1 MYFLGVRSSHNVHY
15 WKMTPEE
22 KARQKIDLLLKD
34 AGWQIVPRDEFSPAL
49 SAVAVEEGLL
59 KGNLEADYLLFLDGK
74 AIGVL
79 EAKKE
84 GTDLLA
90 VASAQAENYTRKL
103 FDWYSSWFD
112 ELPLVYLSNGKELL
126 FRNFQDASMSEYQP
140 LNAMHSPKEVVRMTG
155 IESYFAGLP
164 TLQRKGLRDCQYE
177 AITNLEAS
185 FRQGQKKALIVLA
198 TGSGKTFT
206 ACLAAYRMLSYTP
219 AKRVLFLVDRNN
231 LGKQAE
237 GEFGTFRLTYN
248 GEPFNTIY
256 STERLRSREIPK
268 DASLVISTIQRLFAH
283 LTGQQLEDSDDDEV
297 ENTDEGDNIDLPEN
311 LSLPPDYFDLIIVDE
326 CHRSIYGR
334 WKKVLDYFTSARLI
348 GLTATPDPQITLPFF
363 NNNRVVNYT
372 LEKSIADGINVD
384 ARVFRIKTEATEDGG
399 VIQEGTSYTEQ
410 SNYTGEKTQQ
420 VAKSP
425 YEYKASALDRSVV
438 NFEQIRIVM
447 QAYKDAIYSEL
458 YPDREANYAYIPK
471 TLIFAKSDAHATNIV
486 KVLKEQ
492 IFPDQNENFVQKI
505 TYSAGDSNDLIRKFR
520 NDRDFRIAVTV
531 TLVAT
536 GTDVKPLEI
545 LIFMRDVNS
554 ESLYVQ
560 MKGRGV
566 RTIQDEALRN
576 VTPNALSKDHFYLID
591 AVGVTEHEKA
601 ITPAVTEA
609 GEVNPTLAE
618 LLEKISHGYLPDNYL
633 RLLASRL
640 SRINQKA
647 SPEDLAEFE
656 KLAGKTMK
664 DIATDIFNALNP
676 ETCTLPIFNSSNEPN
691 LERKKLVE
699 NLANNP
705 KARKLLLI
713 INAGFVK
720 TLAPGEDNLIYT
732 GFSKDE
738 AYSTT
743 SAFEK
748 YIEAHRDEIEALR
761 IIYNN
766 TGEPITQDLLK
777 DLETKLKQASY
788 KFSIPALWNS
798 YYVLNPKVKRLADN
812 EKKALT
818 NLIQLVRYAFK
829 KSSDLRSLISLASQN
844 FNLWAGQK
852 QRLLTP
858 TQENIARE
866 IANYIASDGAMG
878 LEEFRDLGDMTLF
891 AQTKNAFGS
900 IEGVKEMLSSLSSFI
915 LRAA

>member
-1 MYFLGVRSSHNVHY
+1 
-15 WKMTPEE
+15 MTPEE
-22 KARQKIDLLLKD
+22 IARRHIDSLLKD
-34 AGWQIVPRDEFSPAL
+34 AGWKIVSRDQFSPVL

-59 KGNLEADYLLFLDGK
+59 RGNLEADYLLFLDGK

-90 VASAQAENYTRKL
+90 VAATQAENYTRKL
-103 FDWYSSWFD
+103 FNWYSTWFD
-112 ELPLVYLSNGKELL
+112 KLPVVYLSNGRELL
-126 FRNFQDASMSEYQP
+126 FRNFNDDSMTEYQS
-140 LNAMHSPKEVVRMTG
+140 LNAMHSPKEIVRMTG

-164 TLQRKGLRDCQYE
+164 TLQPKGLRDCQYE

-198 TGSGKTFT
+198 TGAGKTFT

-219 AKRVLFLVDRNN
+219 TKRVLFLVDRNN

-237 GEFGTFRLTYN
+237 GEFGSFRLTYN

-268 DASLVISTIQRLFAH
+268 DASLVISTIQRLFAY
-283 LTGQQLEDSDDDEV
+283 LTGQQYEDSEDDEA
-297 ENTDEGDNIDLPEN
+297 ENTDEGEDVELPEN
-311 LSLPPDYFDLIIVDE
+311 LSLPPDYFDLIIIDE

-384 ARVFRIKTEATEDGG
+384 ARVYRIKTEVTEEGG
-399 VIQEGTSYTEQ
+399 VIQKGSSYTER

-420 VAKSP
+420 VAKNP
-425 YEYKASALDRSVV
+425 YEYKASELDRSVV
-438 NFEQIRIVM
+438 NLEQIRTVM
-447 QAYKDAIYSEL
+447 QAYKDAIYTEL
-458 YPDREANYAYIPK
+458 YPDREANFAYIPK

-486 KVLKEQ
+486 KILKEK

-505 TYSAGDSNDLIRKFR
+505 TYSAGNSNDLIRNFR
-520 NDRDFRIAVTV
+520 NDKDFRIAVTV

-536 GTDVKPLEI
+536 GTDVKPLEV

-566 RTIQDEALRN
+566 RTIQDEALKN
-576 VTPNALSKDHFYLID
+576 VTPNAISKDHFYLID

-601 ITPAVTEA
+601 ITTSETEG
-609 GEVNPTLAE
+609 GEVNPSLAE

-656 KLAGKTMK
+656 RLAGKSIK
-664 DIATDIFNALNP
+664 EIAIDIFNAMNP
-676 ETCTLPIFNSSNEPN
+676 ETCTFPVFNSSNEPN

-720 TLAPGEDNLIYT
+720 TLSPGEDNLIYT

-738 AYSTT
+738 AFSTT

-748 YIEAHRDEIEALR
+748 YIESYRDEIEALR

-766 TGEPITQDLLK
+766 TGEPITQALLR
-777 DLETKLKQASY
+777 DLENKLKEASY
-788 KFSIPALWNS
+788 KFTIPALWNS
-798 YYVLNPKVKRLADN
+798 YYVLNPKVKRLEKN

-829 KSSDLRSLISLASQN
+829 KNNDLKTLVSLVSQN
-844 FNLWAGQK
+844 LNLWVGQK
-852 QRLLTP
+852 QRPLTP
-858 TQENIARE
+858 TQEKIARE

-878 LEEFRDLGDMTLF
+878 IDEFRDIGDISLF
-891 AQTKNAFGS
+891 AQTKEAFGS
-900 IEGVKEMLSSLSSFI
+900 IDGMKEMLTSLSSFI

>member
-1 MYFLGVRSSHNVHY
+1 
-15 WKMTPEE
+15 MTPEE
-22 KARQKIDLLLKD
+22 IARRHIDSLLKD
-34 AGWQIVPRDEFSPAL
+34 AGWKIVSRDQFSPVL

-59 KGNLEADYLLFLDGK
+59 RGNLEADYLLFLDGK

-90 VASAQAENYTRKL
+90 VAATQAENYTRKL
-103 FDWYSSWFD
+103 FNWYSTWFD
-112 ELPLVYLSNGKELL
+112 KLPVVYLSNGRELL
-126 FRNFQDASMSEYQP
+126 FRNFNDDSMTEYQS
-140 LNAMHSPKEVVRMTG
+140 LNAMHSPKEIVRMTG

-164 TLQRKGLRDCQYE
+164 TLQPKGLRDCQYE

-198 TGSGKTFT
+198 TGAGKTFT

-219 AKRVLFLVDRNN
+219 TKRVLFLVDRNN

-237 GEFGTFRLTYN
+237 GEFGSFRLTYN

-268 DASLVISTIQRLFAH
+268 DASLVISTIQRLFAY
-283 LTGQQLEDSDDDEV
+283 LTGQQYEDSEDDEA
-297 ENTDEGDNIDLPEN
+297 ENTDEGEDVELPEN
-311 LSLPPDYFDLIIVDE
+311 LSLPPDYFDLIIIDE

-384 ARVFRIKTEATEDGG
+384 ARVYRIKTEVTEEGG
-399 VIQEGTSYTEQ
+399 VIQKGSSYTER

-420 VAKSP
+420 VAKNP
-425 YEYKASALDRSVV
+425 YEYKASELDRSVV
-438 NFEQIRIVM
+438 NLEQIRTVM
-447 QAYKDAIYSEL
+447 QAYKDAIYTEL
-458 YPDREANYAYIPK
+458 YPDREANFAYIPK

-486 KVLKEQ
+486 KILKEK

-505 TYSAGDSNDLIRKFR
+505 TYSAGNSNDLIRNFR
-520 NDRDFRIAVTV
+520 NDKDFRIAVTV

-536 GTDVKPLEI
+536 GTDVKPLEV

-566 RTIQDEALRN
+566 RTIQDEALKN
-576 VTPNALSKDHFYLID
+576 VTPNAISKDHFYLID

-601 ITPAVTEA
+601 ITTSETEG
-609 GEVNPTLAE
+609 GEVNPSLAE

-656 KLAGKTMK
+656 RLAGKSIK
-664 DIATDIFNALNP
+664 EIAIDIFNAMNP
-676 ETCTLPIFNSSNEPN
+676 ETCTFPVFNSSNEPN

-720 TLAPGEDNLIYT
+720 TLSPGEDNLIYT

-738 AYSTT
+738 AFSTT

-748 YIEAHRDEIEALR
+748 YIESHRDEIEALR

-766 TGEPITQDLLK
+766 TGEPITQALLR
-777 DLETKLKQASY
+777 DLENKLKEASY
-788 KFSIPALWNS
+788 KFTIPALWNS
-798 YYVLNPKVKRLADN
+798 YYVLNPKVKRLEKN

-829 KSSDLRSLISLASQN
+829 KNNDLKTLVSLVSQN
-844 FNLWAGQK
+844 LNLWVGQK
-852 QRLLTP
+852 QRPLTP
-858 TQENIARE
+858 TQEKIARE

-878 LEEFRDLGDMTLF
+878 IDEFRDIGDISLF
-891 AQTKNAFGS
+891 AQTKEAFGS
-900 IEGVKEMLSSLSSFI
+900 IDGMKEMLTSLSSFI

>member
-1 MYFLGVRSSHNVHY
+1 
-15 WKMTPEE
+15 MTPEE
-22 KARQKIDLLLKD
+22 IARQHIDSLLKD
-34 AGWQIVPRDEFSPAL
+34 AGWKIVSRDQFSPVL

-59 KGNLEADYLLFLDGK
+59 RGNLEADYLLFLDGK

-90 VASAQAENYTRKL
+90 VAATQAENYTRKL
-103 FDWYSSWFD
+103 FNWYSTWFD
-112 ELPLVYLSNGKELL
+112 KLPVVYLSNGRELL
-126 FRNFQDASMSEYQP
+126 FRNFNDDSMTEYQS
-140 LNAMHSPKEVVRMTG
+140 LNAMHSPKEIVRMTG

-164 TLQRKGLRDCQYE
+164 TLQPKGLRDCQYE

-198 TGSGKTFT
+198 TGAGKTFT

-219 AKRVLFLVDRNN
+219 TKRVLFLVDRNN

-237 GEFGTFRLTYN
+237 GEFGSFRLTYN

-268 DASLVISTIQRLFAH
+268 DASLVISTIQRLFAY
-283 LTGQQLEDSDDDEV
+283 LTGQQYEDSEDDET
-297 ENTDEGDNIDLPEN
+297 ENTDEGEDVELPEN
-311 LSLPPDYFDLIIVDE
+311 LSLPPDYFDLIIIDE

-384 ARVFRIKTEATEDGG
+384 ARVYRIKTEVTEEGG
-399 VIQEGTSYTEQ
+399 VIQKGSSYTER

-420 VAKSP
+420 VAKNP
-425 YEYKASALDRSVV
+425 YEYKASELDRSVV
-438 NFEQIRIVM
+438 NLEQIRTVM
-447 QAYKDAIYSEL
+447 QAYKDAIYTEL
-458 YPDREANYAYIPK
+458 YPDREANFAYIPK

-486 KVLKEQ
+486 KILKEK

-505 TYSAGDSNDLIRKFR
+505 TYSAGNSNDLIRNFR
-520 NDRDFRIAVTV
+520 NDKDFRIAVTV

-536 GTDVKPLEI
+536 GTDVKPLEV

-566 RTIQDEALRN
+566 RTIQDEALKN
-576 VTPNALSKDHFYLID
+576 VTPNAISKDHFYLID

-601 ITPAVTEA
+601 ITTSETEG
-609 GEVNPTLAE
+609 GEVNPSLAE

-656 KLAGKTMK
+656 RLAGKSIK
-664 DIATDIFNALNP
+664 EIAIDIFNAMNP
-676 ETCTLPIFNSSNEPN
+676 ETCTFPVFNSSNEPN

-720 TLAPGEDNLIYT
+720 TLSPGEDNLIYT

-738 AYSTT
+738 AFSTT

-748 YIEAHRDEIEALR
+748 YIESHRDEIEALR

-766 TGEPITQDLLK
+766 TGEPITQALLR
-777 DLETKLKQASY
+777 DLENKLKEASY
-788 KFSIPALWNS
+788 KFTIPALWNS
-798 YYVLNPKVKRLADN
+798 YYVLNPKVKRLEKN

-829 KSSDLRSLISLASQN
+829 KNNDLKTLVSLVSQN
-844 FNLWAGQK
+844 LNLWVGQK
-852 QRLLTP
+852 QRPLTP
-858 TQENIARE
+858 TQEKIARE

-878 LEEFRDLGDMTLF
+878 IDEFRDIGDISLF
-891 AQTKNAFGS
+891 AQTKEAFGS
-900 IEGVKEMLSSLSSFI
+900 IDGMKEMLTSLSSFI

>member
-1 MYFLGVRSSHNVHY
+1 
-15 WKMTPEE
+15 MTPEE
-22 KARQKIDLLLKD
+22 IARQHIDSLLKD
-34 AGWQIVPRDEFSPAL
+34 AGWKIVSRDQFSPVL

-59 KGNLEADYLLFLDGK
+59 RGNLEADYLLFLDGK

-90 VASAQAENYTRKL
+90 VAATQAENYTRKL
-103 FDWYSSWFD
+103 FNWYSTWFD
-112 ELPLVYLSNGKELL
+112 KLPVVYLSNGRELL
-126 FRNFQDASMSEYQP
+126 FRNFNDDSMTEYLS
-140 LNAMHSPKEVVRMTG
+140 LNAMHSPKEIVRITG
-155 IESYFAGLP
+155 IKSYFAGLP
-164 TLQRKGLRDCQYE
+164 ALQRKGLRDCQYE

-198 TGSGKTFT
+198 TGAGKTFT

-219 AKRVLFLVDRNN
+219 TKRVLFLVDRNN

-237 GEFGTFRLTYN
+237 GEFGSFRLTYN

-268 DASLVISTIQRLFAH
+268 DASLVISTIQRLFAY
-283 LTGQQLEDSDDDEV
+283 LTGQQYEDSEDDEA
-297 ENTDEGDNIDLPEN
+297 ENTDEGEDVELPEN
-311 LSLPPDYFDLIIVDE
+311 LSLPPDYFDLIIIDE

-334 WKKVLDYFTSARLI
+334 WKKVLDYFTSARLV

-384 ARVFRIKTEATEDGG
+384 ARVYRIKTEVTEEGG
-399 VIQEGTSYTEQ
+399 VIQKGSSYTER

-420 VAKSP
+420 VAKNP
-425 YEYKASALDRSVV
+425 YEYKASELDRSVV
-438 NFEQIRIVM
+438 NLEQIRTVM
-447 QAYKDAIYSEL
+447 QAYKDAIYTEL
-458 YPDREANYAYIPK
+458 YPDREANFAYIPK

-486 KVLKEQ
+486 KILKEK

-505 TYSAGDSNDLIRKFR
+505 TYSAGNSNDLIRNFR
-520 NDRDFRIAVTV
+520 NDKDFRIAVTV

-536 GTDVKPLEI
+536 GTDVKPLEV

-566 RTIQDEALRN
+566 RTIQDEALKN
-576 VTPNALSKDHFYLID
+576 VTPNAISKDHFYLID

-601 ITPAVTEA
+601 ITTSETEG
-609 GEVNPTLAE
+609 GEVNPSLAE

-656 KLAGKTMK
+656 RLAGKSIK
-664 DIATDIFNALNP
+664 EIAIDIFNAMNP
-676 ETCTLPIFNSSNEPN
+676 ETCTFPVFNSSNEPN

-720 TLAPGEDNLIYT
+720 TLSPGEDNLIYT

-738 AYSTT
+738 AFSTT

-748 YIEAHRDEIEALR
+748 YIESHRDEIEALR

-766 TGEPITQDLLK
+766 TGEPITQALLR
-777 DLETKLKQASY
+777 DLENKLKEASY
-788 KFSIPALWNS
+788 KFTIPALWNS
-798 YYVLNPKVKRLADN
+798 YYVLNPKVKRLEKN

-829 KSSDLRSLISLASQN
+829 KNNDLKTLVSLVSQN
-844 FNLWAGQK
+844 LNLWVGQK
-852 QRLLTP
+852 QRPLTP
-858 TQENIARE
+858 TQEKIARE

-878 LEEFRDLGDMTLF
+878 IDEFRDIGDISLF
-891 AQTKNAFGS
+891 AQTKEAFGS
-900 IEGVKEMLSSLSSFI
+900 IDGMKEMLTSLSSFI

>member
-1 MYFLGVRSSHNVHY
+1 
-15 WKMTPEE
+15 MTPEE
-22 KARQKIDLLLKD
+22 IARRHIDSLLKD
-34 AGWQIVPRDEFSPAL
+34 AGWKIVSRDQFSPVL

-59 KGNLEADYLLFLDGK
+59 RGNLEADYLLFLDGK

-90 VASAQAENYTRKL
+90 VAATQAENYTRKL
-103 FDWYSSWFD
+103 FNWYSTWFD
-112 ELPLVYLSNGKELL
+112 KLPVVYLSNGRELL
-126 FRNFQDASMSEYQP
+126 FRNFNDDSMTEYQS
-140 LNAMHSPKEVVRMTG
+140 LNAMHSPKEIVRMTG

-164 TLQRKGLRDCQYE
+164 TLQPKGLRDCQYE

-198 TGSGKTFT
+198 TGAGKTFT

-219 AKRVLFLVDRNN
+219 TKRVLFLVDRNN

-237 GEFGTFRLTYN
+237 GEFGSFRLTYN

-268 DASLVISTIQRLFAH
+268 DASLVISTIQRLFAY
-283 LTGQQLEDSDDDEV
+283 LTGQQYEDSEDDET
-297 ENTDEGDNIDLPEN
+297 ENTDEGEDVELPEN
-311 LSLPPDYFDLIIVDE
+311 LSLPPDYFDLIIIDE

-384 ARVFRIKTEATEDGG
+384 ARVYRIKTEVTEEGG
-399 VIQEGTSYTEQ
+399 VIQKGSSYTER

-420 VAKSP
+420 VAKNP
-425 YEYKASALDRSVV
+425 YEYKASELDRSVV
-438 NFEQIRIVM
+438 NLEQIRTVM
-447 QAYKDAIYSEL
+447 QAYKDAIYTEL
-458 YPDREANYAYIPK
+458 YPDREANFAYIPK

-486 KVLKEQ
+486 KILKEK

-505 TYSAGDSNDLIRKFR
+505 TYSAGNSNDLIRNFR
-520 NDRDFRIAVTV
+520 NDKDFRIAVTV

-536 GTDVKPLEI
+536 GTDVKPLEV

-566 RTIQDEALRN
+566 RTIQDEALKN
-576 VTPNALSKDHFYLID
+576 VTPNAISKDHFYLID

-601 ITPAVTEA
+601 ITTSETEG
-609 GEVNPTLAE
+609 GEVNPSLAE

-656 KLAGKTMK
+656 RLTGKSIK
-664 DIATDIFNALNP
+664 EIAIDIFNAMNP
-676 ETCTLPIFNSSNEPN
+676 ETCTLPVFNSSNEPN

-705 KARKLLLI
+705 EARKLLLI

-720 TLAPGEDNLIYT
+720 TLSPGEDNLIYT

-738 AYSTT
+738 AFSTT

-748 YIEAHRDEIEALR
+748 YIETHRDEIEALR

-766 TGEPITQDLLK
+766 TGEPITQALLR
-777 DLETKLKQASY
+777 DLENKLKEASY
-788 KFSIPALWNS
+788 KFTIPALWNS
-798 YYVLNPKVKRLADN
+798 YYVLNPKVKRLEKN

-829 KSSDLRSLISLASQN
+829 KNNDLKTLVSLVSQN
-844 FNLWAGQK
+844 LNLWVGQK
-852 QRLLTP
+852 QRPLTP
-858 TQENIARE
+858 TQEKIARE

-878 LEEFRDLGDMTLF
+878 IEEFRDIGDISLF
-891 AQTKNAFGS
+891 AQTKEAFGS
-900 IEGVKEMLSSLSSFI
+900 IDGMKEMLTSLSSFI